1 MKTSFIQSLYGLALQ
16 LRCLTLAVALSA
28 LAPSHGQAQSSAQK
42 VVAMVGARSGA
53 SWPLWLAKDGG
64 YYRKYGL
71 DVELVYAVHP
81 APMAAVISGQAAMTS
96 TGADLGLLAAFRD
109 TNLTL
114 NSSFLNKGSFAMVG
128 AKNMQRMEQLAGRK
142 VGIGRV
148 GDPPYHMSV
157 ALLGKFGVNDKSV
170 QWVSIGG
177 DAAAR
182 GLALQAGQVD
192 AALVTA
198 PSYFRLE
205 AAGFPVLASVADH
218 EDIYVSTYH
227 MMRKDAVAAN
237 PKMAEGFIKAHAEA
251 IKRFYDDKAFAVG
264 IMLKYGGARDQQDG
278 SRVYDLFSRSQSFE
292 PIPFILKDSVKAT
305 IERQAAAQP
314 DIRQFDFSKVID
326 NGIVHRLV
334 KEGFFRQVFGPAVK
348 ELQEKR
354 QSQAF

>member
-1 MKTSFIQSLYGLALQ
+1 
-16 LRCLTLAVALSA
+16 
-28 LAPSHGQAQSSAQK
+28 
-42 VVAMVGARSGA
+42 
-53 SWPLWLAKDGG
+53 
-64 YYRKYGL
+64 
-71 DVELVYAVHP
+71 
-81 APMAAVISGQAAMTS
+81 
-96 TGADLGLLAAFRD
+96 
-109 TNLTL
+109 
-114 NSSFLNKGSFAMVG
+114 
-128 AKNMQRMEQLAGRK
+128 
-142 VGIGRV
+142 
-148 GDPPYHMSV
+148 
-157 ALLGKFGVNDKSV
+157 
-170 QWVSIGG
+170 
-177 DAAAR
+177 
-182 GLALQAGQVD
+182 
-192 AALVTA
+192 
-198 PSYFRLE
+198 
-205 AAGFPVLASVADH
+205 
-218 EDIYVSTYH
+218 

>member
-1 MKTSFIQSLYGLALQ
+1 MQIFHVTIWGFLWV
-16 LRCLTLAVALSA
+16 AVVAVLSA
-28 LAPSHGQAQSSAQK
+28 LGPAHALSQSSPHR
-42 VVAMVGARSGA
+42 VIAMVGARSGA

-64 YYRKYGL
+64 YYRKHGL

-114 NSSFLNKGSFAMVG
+114 NSSFLNKGSFAMIG
-128 AKNMQRMEQLAGRK
+128 AKNLTRMEQLAGK
-142 VGIGRV
+142 KIGIGRV

-157 ALLGKFGVNDKSV
+157 ALLGKFGVSDKSV
-170 QWVSIGG
+170 EWVSIGA

-182 GLALQAGQVD
+182 ALALQAGHVN

-205 AAGFPVLASVADH
+205 AGGFPVLASIADH

-227 MMRKDAVAAN
+227 LFRKDSVASN
-237 PKMAEGFIKAHAEA
+237 PKIAEGFIKAHAEA
-251 IKRFYDDKAFAVG
+251 IKRFYDDKVFAVQ

-278 SRVYDLFSRSQSFE
+278 SRVYDLFSKSRSFE

-305 IERQAAAQP
+305 VARQAAAQP
-314 DIRQFDFSKVID
+314 EIKQFDFSKVID

-334 KEGFFRQVFGPAVK
+334 REGFFQQVFGAPVK
-348 ELQEKR
+348 ELQQKR
-354 QSQAF
+354 QTQAF

>member
-1 MKTSFIQSLYGLALQ
+1 MTPTFHRLAFDF
-16 LRCLTLAVALSA
+16 CCIAVFAALSA
-28 LAPSHGQAQSSAQK
+28 LVAPQALSQSSPQK

-64 YYRKYGL
+64 YYRKHGL

-114 NSSFLNKGSFAMVG
+114 NSSFLNKGSFAMIG
-128 AKNMQRMEQLAGRK
+128 AKNVTRMEQLAGKK
-142 VGIGRV
+142 VGVGRV

-157 ALLGKFGVNDKSV
+157 ALLGKFGVSDKSV
-170 QWVSIGG
+170 QWVSIGA
-177 DAAAR
+177 DASAR
-182 GLALQAGQVD
+182 VLALQAGQVD

-205 AAGFPVLASVADH
+205 GAGFPVLASIADH

-227 MMRKDAVAAN
+227 LMRKDSVANN
-237 PKMAEGFIKAHAEA
+237 PKIAEGLIKAHAEA
-251 IKRFYDDKAFAVG
+251 IKRFYDDKAYAVQ
-264 IMLKYGGARDQQDG
+264 IMLKYSGARDQQDG
-278 SRVYDLFSRSQSFE
+278 GRVYDLFNKSQSFE
-292 PIPFILKDSVKAT
+292 PIPFVLKDSVKAT
-305 IERQAAAQP
+305 IERQAATQP
-314 DIRQFDFSKVID
+314 EIKQFDFSKVID

-334 KEGFFRQVFGPAVK
+334 KEGFFRTVFGAPIK
-348 ELQEKR
+348 ELEQKR
-354 QSQAF
+354 QTQAF